1 MKNYTTMKTENQT
14 NPNQIFL
21 DRIRFDLILKPNQL
35 DEKITKLKRLDQIIF
50 PRKTEPIQSANTP
63 NRNLVC

>member
-21 DRIRFDLILKPNQL
+21 DRIGLNLILKPNQL
-35 DEKITKLKRLDQIIF
+35 DEQIAKLK
-50 PRKTEPIQSANTP
+50 
-63 NRNLVC
+63 